1 MAMLNNQRVIL
12 NTCHSWMDDIFIIFQ
27 LMIYRYLQYLLKVGW
42 IPRFYSTWSGK
53 ERTGLHQ
60 RTLSVCIQPSRVPK
74 STGLDIKKIV
84 KGCGWGVKGVEYG
97 WNMSHSHSRDK
108 TWRVESTIKHRSQL
122 GSWSLSSVVLGVYGK
137 AMAKMATTSYLHT
150 AMLSVPVVRSRRS
163 TSHCSPSCFS
173 CWFER
178 SWLERP

>member
-1 MAMLNNQRVIL
+1 MTYSSYSNWWSTDICS
-12 NTCHSWMDDIFIIFQ
+12 TCSR
-27 LMIYRYLQYLLKVGW
+27 LVGSQGFT
-42 IPRFYSTWSGK
+42 PLEVEKSGLD
-53 ERTGLHQ
+53 RINARWVYASSPVG
-60 RTLSVCIQPSRVPK
+60 SSRGVPK
-74 STGLDIKKIV
+74 STGLDVKKIV
-84 KGCGWGVKGVEYG
+84 EGCGWGVKGVEYG

-122 GSWSLSSVVLGVYGK
+122 GSPRCLYGK

-150 AMLSVPVVRSRRS
+150 AMLSIPVVRSRRS